1 MIRIIHIAKSFGL
14 SRTGLLGLFRSR
26 IYIAIVFILIILLIG
41 VLGYRF
47 ISDYGWLDALYMTII
62 TVTTVGFM
70 EVRPLDDESKLF
82 TVILIISSVFIFAYG
97 ISVITE
103 YIISRNSLQLL
114 KNKRVKNMIN
124 SLEGHTI
131 VCGYGRNGMQ
141 AVERLKTYNRE
152 YVVVER
158 DKDIIEKHERETLFF
173 EGDAN
178 EDEVLLSAGV
188 KKASNLIV
196 TLPDDAA
203 NLFVVLSARQLN
215 KDLFI
220 ISRASQVTSQKKL
233 ELAGADKVIMPDKIG
248 GDHMASL
255 VVIPDLITFMDKLS
269 VEGEH
274 TTNLEEVAIEDFTDQ
289 LECNS
294 LRDLD
299 LRKRTGCTIIGYI
312 APDGEYI
319 INPEADMQLQPK
331 SKVIVL
337 GRPEQIQKLNEMF
350 HIG

>member
-1 MIRIIHIAKSFGL
+1 MMNIL
-14 SRTGLLGLFRSR
+14 RSR
-26 IYIAIVFILIILLIG
+26 IYLAVVFIFAILIIG
-41 VLGYRF
+41 VLGYKY
-47 ISDYGWLDALYMTII
+47 ISDFGWLDALYMTVI

-70 EVRPLDDESKLF
+70 EVRPLDEESKIF
-82 TVILIISSVFIFAYG
+82 TVILITTSVFIFAYS

-103 YIISRNSLQLL
+103 YIVSRNSLQLL
-114 KNKRVKNMIN
+114 KNKKVRSRIN
-124 SLEGHTI
+124 SLNGHTI

-141 AVERLKTYNRE
+141 AAERLKTYNRPFL
-152 YVVVER
+152 VIER
-158 DKDIIEKHERETLFF
+158 DRDLIEKFENEILFV

-178 EDEVLLSAGV
+178 EDDVLLEAGV
-188 KKASNLIV
+188 EKADNLIV

-233 ELAGADKVIMPDKIG
+233 ELAGANKVIMPDKIG

-255 VVIPDLITFMDKLS
+255 VVLPDLITFMDKLS

-274 TTNLEEVAIEDFTDQ
+274 TTNLEEVAIEDFGSP
-289 LECNS
+289 EERNS

-299 LRKRTGCTIIGYI
+299 LRRKTGCTIIGYI

-319 INPEADMQLQPK
+319 INPEAEMPLQPK

>member
-1 MIRIIHIAKSFGL
+1 MIKLLRSKIYLAVFFVL
-14 SRTGLLGLFRSR
+14 S
-26 IYIAIVFILIILLIG
+26 IVFIG
-41 VLGYRF
+41 VLGYRYIANF
-47 ISDYGWLDALYMTII
+47 DWLDALYMTII
-62 TVTTVGFM
+62 TVTTVGFR
-70 EVRPLDDESKLF
+70 EVRPLDADAKLF
-82 TVILIISSVFIFAYG
+82 TVILITTSVFIFAYA

-114 KNKRVKNMIN
+114 KKKKVKSKIK
-124 SLEGHTI
+124 SLTGHTI

-141 AVERLKTYNRE
+141 AAVRLITYNRPF
-152 YVVVER
+152 VVIER
-158 DKDIIEKHERETLFF
+158 DKELIEKHENDVLFIF
-173 EGDAN
+173 GDAN
-178 EDEVLLSAGV
+178 EDDVLLRAGV
-188 KKASNLIV
+188 ERAANLIV

-220 ISRASQVTSQKKL
+220 ISRASQVGSQKKL

-255 VVIPDLITFMDKLS
+255 VVLPDLITFMDKLS

-274 TTNLEEVAIEDFTDQ
+274 TTNLEEVAIEDFG
-289 LECNS
+289 EEEACNS

-299 LRKRTGCTIIGYI
+299 LRKKTGCTIIGYI
-312 APDGEYI
+312 APDGTYI
-319 INPEADMQLQPK
+319 INPEADLPLQPK

-350 HIG
+350 HLG